1 MLSRKPAGR
10 RSGLVVGPEPMRKVY
25 WMVVFPGSGP
35 RHLDIAQLEKWW
47 AGEWVLPAVFS
58 TTHNL
63 VKVHYGFCPVN
74 FTCCFEGFAW
84 EWWGSVLLTSGSTCN
99 HQSWCLWVVDGG
111 VPKGMLR
118 WCWVIVYRRIAY
130 ISTFSWF
137 KHFKSCLP
145 FIFQV
150 SFLRVRERTFGGDVA
165 DFNLIKF
172 KSSFVAFY
180 VAFRWV
186 EKSSDVF
193 CACVSGMDVL
203 GKCQMIP
210 CCWKA

>member
-1 MLSRKPAGR
+1 
-10 RSGLVVGPEPMRKVY
+10 
-25 WMVVFPGSGP
+25 MVVFPGSGP

-118 WCWVIVYRRIAY
+118 WCWVLSVSPYRVYFYLFLIQTLQ
-130 ISTFSWF
+130 IMSTFHLQSIL
-137 KHFKSCLP
+137 SE
-145 FIFQV
+145 
-150 SFLRVRERTFGGDVA
+150 S
-165 DFNLIKF
+165 
-172 KSSFVAFY
+172 
-180 VAFRWV
+180 
-186 EKSSDVF
+186 
-193 CACVSGMDVL
+193 
-203 GKCQMIP
+203 
-210 CCWKA
+210 KAKDIWRRRC